1 LKGHIIDIVKFNHN
15 DKTYE
20 IRVICD
26 GDTVYVKAFLNNK
39 PANRY
44 RYSATLKNATDIKKI
59 LGIDAVNY
67 LIEKAKQDI
76 IDGIE

>member
-1 LKGHIIDIVKFNHN
+1 MEIVNFNHN

-26 GDTVYVKAFLNNK
+26 GDTVYVKAFLDNQ

-44 RYSATLKNATDIKKI
+44 RYSATLKKI
-59 LGIDAVNY
+59 ENLKNILMIDAVNY
-67 LIEKAKQDI
+67 LTDKAKQDI

>member
-1 LKGHIIDIVKFNHN
+1 MEIVNFNHK
-15 DKTYE
+15 DRTYE

-26 GDTVYVKAFLNNK
+26 GDTVYVKAFFGNK

-44 RYSATLKNATDIKKI
+44 RYSATLKNTSDIKKI

-67 LIEKAKQDI
+67 LIDKAKQDI